1 MKFLIIALLLLIVV
15 VISVSLIIFAARL
28 KRNIANVSNEDASK
42 EGLNEILRSIHKK

>member
-1 MKFLIIALLLLIVV
+1 MTFLIIALLLIGVA
-15 VISVSLIIFAARL
+15 ISVSLILFAAKL